1 MKKVIIFMFVV
12 VGLCFAQENTA
23 PSGGTSA
30 VRKADTA
37 KTADK
42 MSEKEKKKYAEL
54 PAGYRGISVGMG
66 FEEVKKALTEDPVFG
81 YRGER
86 DISLLPTP
94 NRTLIETAGSMNI
107 KRSWF
112 QFYED
117 KLYIIIIQ
125 MDTDKIDYYSV
136 YSALTEKYGEPAL
149 IDPKRAV
156 WKNESVSLTLERPL
170 AVKYIDLAVFNGL
183 LEKSGTEKVA
193 SDIMREEFIHDF

>member
-1 MKKVIIFMFVV
+1 M
-12 VGLCFAQENTA
+12 
-23 PSGGTSA
+23 
-30 VRKADTA
+30 RKADTA